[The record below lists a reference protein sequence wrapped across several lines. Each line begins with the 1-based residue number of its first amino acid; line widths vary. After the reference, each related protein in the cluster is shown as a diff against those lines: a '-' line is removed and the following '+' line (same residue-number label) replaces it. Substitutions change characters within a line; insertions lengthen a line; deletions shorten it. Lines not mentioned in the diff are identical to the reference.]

1 MGLGTPDH
9 HPEHPTRF
17 EGVRLPVSQF
27 ELREIST
34 VLLLLEHGSL
44 EKTLPNILATAAL
57 CRAIAIERGIAPIVR
72 VVGENQLWN
81 SMQGFGENPFTKDIQ
96 PGDHAVLVTAA
107 SLYRRQMAQLIGT
120 FALSGATFDGYP
132 HLVDDDVPLG
142 RRDDP
147 RASIRTFVETVTR
160 TVSEPGVREL
170 LRLAAESER
179 EGSEDPVVGKA
190 RAALVT
196 LQTTSFPWY
205 RKSDGERPEIIP
217 SVQTL
222 ITEWSDGAVIPSLC
236 LALGEQHDEA
246 EAIAASIWAGAEEI
260 APGIFQLIEFPY
272 DETDEVVRE
281 RLRDLY
287 TKDARARY
295 VVERGADR
303 PATSLSYAEA
313 IAFERKLGAG
323 EPPDDILRE
332 VEAIFEERNDRSC
345 AVDLAMAELR
355 DRDPKDTL
363 ETILGRAQY
372 IPDPDGV
379 RYTLLKHPER
389 DWMLAFQ
396 QFGISMITHNA
407 LWIVD
412 MKEGT
417 ARPSSI
423 ALQGQY
429 LPRFL
434 AMVEDEA

>member
-34 VLLLLEHGSL
+34 VLLLLEHDSL

-81 SMQGFGENPFTKDIQ
+81 SMQGFGENSFTKDIQ

-120 FALSGATFDGYP
+120 FALAGATFDGYP

-260 APGIFQLIEFPY
+260 APGVFQLIEFPY
-272 DETDEVVRE
+272 DETDEVVRQ

-303 PATSLSYAEA
+303 PTTSLSYGEA
-313 IAFERKLGAG
+313 IAFERRLGGG
-323 EPPDDILRE
+323 EPPDEILRE
-332 VEAIFEERNDRSC
+332 VEAIFEARNDRSC
-345 AVDLAMAELR
+345 AVELAMAELR

-363 ETILGRAQY
+363 ETILARAQY

-379 RYTLLKHPER
+379 RYTLHKHPER
-389 DWMLAFQ
+389 DWMATLDQ
-396 QFGISMITHNA
+396 LGIPLITHHC
-407 LWIVD
+407 LWIID
-412 MKEGT
+412 IKAGR
-417 ARPSSI
+417 ASPLSI
-423 ALQGQY
+423 SFQGQY

-434 AMVEDEA
+434 GLVEDES